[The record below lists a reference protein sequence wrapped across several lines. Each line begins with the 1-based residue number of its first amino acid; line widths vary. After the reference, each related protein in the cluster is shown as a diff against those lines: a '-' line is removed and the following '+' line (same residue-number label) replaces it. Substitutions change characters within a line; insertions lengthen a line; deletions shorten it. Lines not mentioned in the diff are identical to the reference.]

1 MRNVDIAI
9 RAGDFVTVL
18 GPSGSGKSTLLNVLS
33 GIDTVDHGE
42 IYHRGQP
49 LSGYSDARRT
59 HLRRRSITVVFQS
72 FELVSLM
79 SCYRNL
85 EFPLAL
91 QRVPRS
97 QRRSRVRQIAT
108 LLEIGDL
115 LDRRVNAI
123 SAGQRQRVAIARALV
138 VEPEVMLGD
147 EITGSLDSRTSRRV
161 YSLLREQQRTIGRT
175 FVLVTHDQS
184 LVEPTDRVFQLSD
197 GDLQEQ
203 TA

>member
-1 MRNVDIAI
+1 M
-9 RAGDFVTVL
+9 
-18 GPSGSGKSTLLNVLS
+18 
-33 GIDTVDHGE
+33 
-42 IYHRGQP
+42 
-49 LSGYSDARRT
+49 
-59 HLRRRSITVVFQS
+59 
-72 FELVSLM
+72 
-79 SCYRNL
+79 
-85 EFPLAL
+85 
-91 QRVPRS
+91 
-97 QRRSRVRQIAT
+97 RQIAT

-147 EITGSLDSRTSRRV
+147 EITGNLDSRTSRRV

-175 FVLVTHDQS
+175 FVLVTHDRS